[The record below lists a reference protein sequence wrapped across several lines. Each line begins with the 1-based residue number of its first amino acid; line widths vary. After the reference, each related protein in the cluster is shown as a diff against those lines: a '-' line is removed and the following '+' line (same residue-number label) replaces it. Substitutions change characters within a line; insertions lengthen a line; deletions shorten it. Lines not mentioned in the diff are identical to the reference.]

1 MFNPPPLQGGNDWV
15 RKVWAVKSLL
25 PDALIL
31 PILVQIFTTT
41 LFTLCRA
48 VSHPLA
54 FFLFLIFFLPFYI
67 VFALSLSPLSLYF
80 TPPSSFS
87 THSPTLLSLSH
98 FPFLHYSTR
107 LPLCVL
113 STRGGVK
120 KTLHPLILI
129 IAC

>member
-1 MFNPPPLQGGNDWV
+1 MFNPPTPLQGGNDWV

-54 FFLFLIFFLPFYI
+54 FFPFLISFLPFYI

-80 TPPSSFS
+80 TPPVFVLHTFS
-87 THSPTLLSLSH
+87 HSALSLSH
-98 FPFLHYSTR
+98 FSFSHL
-107 LPLCVL
+107 VL
-113 STRGGVK
+113 
-120 KTLHPLILI
+120 TLFYTPPSLRSVYQEEG
-129 IAC
+129 

>member
-1 MFNPPPLQGGNDWV
+1 MFYPPPPLQWGGGGNDWV

-48 VSHPLA
+48 VSHPLT
-54 FFLFLIFFLPFYI
+54 FLPFLIFFLPFYI

-80 TPPSSFS
+80 TPPVFVLHTFS
-87 THSPTLLSLSH
+87 HSALSLS
-98 FPFLHYSTR
+98 FP
-107 LPLCVL
+107 VL
-113 STRGGVK
+113 
-120 KTLHPLILI
+120 TLFYTPPSLRSVYQEEG
-129 IAC
+129 